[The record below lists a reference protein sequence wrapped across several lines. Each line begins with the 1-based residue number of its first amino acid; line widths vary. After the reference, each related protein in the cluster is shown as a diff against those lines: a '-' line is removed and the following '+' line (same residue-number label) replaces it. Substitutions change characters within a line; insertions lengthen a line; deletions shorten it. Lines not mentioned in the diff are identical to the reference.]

1 MTLSRSMI
9 TNDDTALLVLKDLIL
24 AGRDAEQGYQLAADR
39 VKLPELVQLFEGYA
53 LQRRKF
59 LLELEERVRTL
70 RGAPPAG
77 STASGSLHR
86 GWMGL
91 KAALET
97 AEAHALLAECERG
110 EAFSAKAYAA
120 ALSEVDVDTQTRQL
134 IQHQYEQVQAAHDR
148 VRQLRESAT
157 YAHQ

>member
-1 MTLSRSMI
+1 MI
-9 TNDDTALLVLKDLIL
+9 TNDDTALFVLKDLIL

-53 LQRRKF
+53 LQRKEF
-59 LLELEERVRTL
+59 LLELEGRVRTL
-70 RGAPPAG
+70 RGTPPAG
-77 STASGSLHR
+77 STAGGSLHR

-91 KAALET
+91 KADLET

-110 EAFSAKAYAA
+110 DALSVKAYAA

-134 IQHQYEQVQAAHDR
+134 IQQQYEQVQAAHDR
-148 VRQLRESAT
+148 IRQLRESAA